1 MSEARSA
8 LVVGDAQGALG
19 ELALRLIRLGIDS
32 FYAVDPAEA
41 WLLAQQEAP
50 RIGVLL
56 FPPDIDPKGLAALLE
71 VLSAKAP
78 GVARALVA
86 VGACPDEAVRERL
99 RGAGVAWALW
109 EPWDESALRMVL
121 SAALSARPRPEG
133 EPRRSPRLPTT
144 LLARAYKGLQRKDAI
159 VCSLSLGGAFLE
171 LPYPF
176 EQGTQLTLEVE
187 VGEGSIVV
195 KAEVVYV
202 REAGEGGRPEQPC
215 GMGVAFRDLA
225 PADTERLERQL
236 AEQERRFVL

>member
-8 LVVGDAQGALG
+8 LVVGDAHGALG

-56 FPPDIDPKGLAALLE
+56 FPPDIDRAGLGALLE
-71 VLSAKAP
+71 GLAAKAP
-78 GVARALVA
+78 GVARALVT
-86 VGACPDEAVRERL
+86 VGPCPDEAAREWL
-99 RGAGVAWALW
+99 RAAGVAWALW

-121 SAALSARPRPEG
+121 SAAFSARSDP

-144 LLARAYKGLQRKDAI
+144 ILGRAYKGLFRRDAI
-159 VCSLSLGGAFLE
+159 VCSLSRVGAFLE
-171 LPYPF
+171 LPNPF
-176 EQGTQLTLEVE
+176 EQGTQLRLEIE
-187 VGEGSIVV
+187 IGSGSMVV
-195 KAEVVYV
+195 KADVVYV
-202 REAGEGGRPEQPC
+202 READAGGPPEHPC

-225 PADTERLERQL
+225 PAESERLERYL
-236 AEQERRFVL
+236 VDQERRFVL